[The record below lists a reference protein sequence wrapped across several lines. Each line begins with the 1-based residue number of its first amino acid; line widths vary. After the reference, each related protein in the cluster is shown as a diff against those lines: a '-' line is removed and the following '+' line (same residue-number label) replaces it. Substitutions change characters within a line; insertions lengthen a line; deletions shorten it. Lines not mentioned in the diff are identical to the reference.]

1 MLTEPHVLGN
11 SVASLCFIFCLIVV
25 PGPPSAPGSTSV
37 VNTTANTAFL
47 SWVKPN
53 ILGGRNDTFYNVFLI
68 IGAELTKVN
77 TDPINTTS
85 YTITG
90 LSPATT
96 YLCLV
101 FAENG
106 VSFNEEGSVRRAA
119 QVTFGTRPDG
129 NEHL

>member
-1 MLTEPHVLGN
+1 MLGN

-37 VNTTANTAFL
+37 INTTANTAFL
-47 SWVKPN
+47 SWVEPDL
-53 ILGGRNDTFYNVFLI
+53 LGGRTDTFYNVFLV
-68 IGAELTKVN
+68 IGATLNKVN
-77 TDPINTTS
+77 SLPITTTS

-106 VSFNEEGSVRRAA
+106 VSFNEESSVRRAA

-129 NEHL
+129 NGHL